1 MERQFDEF
9 LISDEQTLLQPERI
23 YEMLHNTYWAKE
35 RTRETMSRAIENSL
49 CFGIYKDGEQVGFA
63 RCVTDYATS
72 FLLADVIIDERY
84 RGRGLGKALVSTIL
98 SHDLLRGLTGT
109 LATRDAHGLYAKY
122 GFVPV
127 DPNLYMRRAT
137 VKPLEKPEENSQA
150 QQ

>member
-1 MERQFDEF
+1 MERQFDGF
-9 LISDEQTLLQPERI
+9 LISDEKGLLQPERI
-23 YEMLHNTYWAKE
+23 YVMLHDTYWAKE
-35 RTRETMSRAIENSL
+35 RTRETIARAIENSL
-49 CFGIYKDGEQVGFA
+49 CFGIYFDGEQIGFA

-84 RGRGLGKALVSTIL
+84 RARGLGKALVSTIL
-98 SHDLLRGLTGT
+98 SHDRLQGLTGT

-127 DPNLYMRRAT
+127 DPKLYMRRAP
-137 VKPLEKPEENSQA
+137 VKAEADTQV